1 MRRLDRYVLRDFL
14 LYCLMGILLFV
25 GIYLIVDVFEK
36 IDKFVDNEAA
46 VATVVRYYLWS
57 LPTILI
63 QVCPLALL
71 LASILSLGQLRRFN
85 ELTAM
90 QGAGVSPVRIA
101 LPLLIGAL
109 LISAAAYGV
118 GELLVPG
125 SYRAQQRIMKVEIKG
140 QEPEEFAGRLN
151 IRYLGQG
158 GNFYMVEYFDGA
170 TGSLRNV
177 SVQELAGKE
186 ILRRIDAAAGRF
198 ERDVWLFENG
208 HLRMFRDSVETAI
221 RFERFATSRLREI
234 PSDFTQPKEDPFRMS
249 MADLARYAERVR
261 ESGGRDMKLRTD
273 YHLRASFP
281 LSNLIMVLLGAS
293 LSLRIVRGGN
303 VAVGIGVTIFI
314 GFAYYACL
322 RAGQALG
329 YSGTIPPILA
339 AWIGNLL
346 FGALGSVFFWK
357 VTR

>member
-1 MRRLDRYVLRDFL
+1 MRRLDRYVLQDFL

-36 IDKFVDNEAA
+36 IDRFVDNQAA
-46 VATVVRYYLWS
+46 AATVVRYYLWS

-71 LASILSLGQLRRFN
+71 LGSILSLGQLRRFN

-101 LPLLIGAL
+101 LPLLLSAL

-125 SYRAQQRIMKVEIKG
+125 AYRAQQRIMKVEIRG

-158 GNFYMVEYFDGA
+158 SNFYMVEHFDGA

-177 SVQELAGKE
+177 SIQSLSGKA
-186 ILRRIDAAAGRF
+186 ILRRIDAAAGRWQEGVWTF
-198 ERDVWLFENG
+198 RDG
-208 HLRMFRDSVETAI
+208 YLRTFRDSVETAV
-221 RFERFATSRLREI
+221 RFDRFATSSLPEV
-234 PSDFTQPKEDPFRMS
+234 PSDFTQPKEDPFRMN
-249 MADLARYAERVR
+249 MADLRRYAERVR
-261 ESGGRDMKLRTD
+261 ESGGRDTKLRTD

-281 LSNLIMVLLGAS
+281 LANLIMVLIGAS

-303 VAVGIGVTIFI
+303 VAVGIGATIFI
-314 GFAYYACL
+314 GFAYYAFL

-329 YSGTIPPILA
+329 YNGTVPPLIA

-346 FGALGSVFFWK
+346 FGALGSIFFWK